1 MHAEIDSYI
10 DYIRVEKGLSLNTVA
25 AYSRDLGQMVDF
37 FDSKNVKEIKTVKEP
52 HILAFLVNLH
62 KNGVESRS
70 VARHLV
76 SVRGFFKFL
85 RRENKIDHDPTAQV
99 EFPKKWQRL
108 PEVMTLDEI
117 DRLLAIPNS
126 KNNFGYRNFAILHL
140 MYSSGLRA
148 SEIVNLSLNQLNLG
162 TTDYDQ
168 TFLVTIGKGS
178 KERIVPIGH
187 VALLV
192 LKEYIQFIRPKLSK
206 PGSSDRLFLS
216 RFGKGLS
223 RQQLWSI
230 IKALVAK
237 TGIKRDITPHTLR
250 HSFATHLIERGADLR
265 SVQTMLG
272 HADISSTQIYT
283 HMNATHLKELYKKF
297 HPRA

>member
-1 MHAEIDSYI
+1 MHAEIDSYLG
-10 DYIRVEKGLSLNTVA
+10 YIRVEKGLSINTVA
-25 AYSRDLGQMVDF
+25 AYARDLGQMLDF
-37 FDSKNVKEIKTVKEP
+37 FVSKNIKEIKAVREP
-52 HILAFLVNLH
+52 HILAFLVHLH

-76 SVRGFFKFL
+76 SVRGFFKYL
-85 RRENKIDHDPTAQV
+85 RMETKVSYDPTAQV
-99 EFPKKWQRL
+99 EFPRKWQRL
-108 PEVMTLDEI
+108 PEVMALDEI
-117 DRLLAIPNS
+117 DRLLAVPDAKS
-126 KNNFGYRNFAILHL
+126 DFGFRNFAILHL
-140 MYSSGLRA
+140 MYASGLRA

-192 LKEYIQFIRPKLSK
+192 LKEYIQFVRPRLSK
-206 PGSSDRLFLS
+206 PGSPDRLFLS

-223 RQQLWSI
+223 RQQLWNI
-230 IKALVAK
+230 IKAVVEKA
-237 TGIKRDITPHTLR
+237 GIKREITPHTLR

-272 HADISSTQIYT
+272 HASISSTQIYT
-283 HMNATHLKELYKKF
+283 HMNTTHLKELYKKF